1 MKATVE
7 SHLLV
12 CLERSRGRDFKRG
25 YIEVQEG
32 KCYHLCIFPG
42 GSLRVAVAWA

>member
-7 SHLLV
+7 SRLLF
-12 CLERSRGRDFKRG
+12 CLERSRGRYFKRG
-25 YIEVQEG
+25 CVEVQEG